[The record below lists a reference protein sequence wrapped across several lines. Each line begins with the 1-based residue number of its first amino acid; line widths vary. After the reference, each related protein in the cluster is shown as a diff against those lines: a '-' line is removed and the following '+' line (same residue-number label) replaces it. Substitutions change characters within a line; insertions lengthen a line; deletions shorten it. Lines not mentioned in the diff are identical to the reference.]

1 MSRPSGHPLARR
13 AVTTGTLG
21 AVAAGSRTASVIGLA
36 ALLEGGNAFDA
47 AVAAALAET
56 VALPSKCGLAGDV
69 VAIFR
74 RAGDAVPTSLIA
86 LGGAAAGLYDA
97 AAARDWA
104 VGPTGGLA
112 VGVPGAPAGY
122 DRLADLGLLGRA
134 RLTEPARALAR
145 RGMVWSRITELLA
158 HESAELLRTHQPGG
172 CVYAPPSG
180 PRIAGDVVRLP
191 GLDRLL
197 GEFADAGADLFAGP
211 AGRAVVDRVG
221 RAGGVLTYDDLR
233 GVTLLEEPAHG
244 VITAGG
250 PLWATNAPS
259 YGAAL
264 TAVFDDRDLAEVG
277 PDLVREV
284 LARQARGELVGA
296 EGTST
301 VAATDAD
308 GNAVVIVHSNS
319 FPQFGSGLVVEDYDL
334 VLSNRAGRGFAFA
347 PDHPNSPVAGRRPLT
362 TLHAWATTT
371 ADADGAGWLLGGTP
385 GGEQQVPWNAQLLQR
400 LLRHGT
406 TEADLGEALLGQRWE
421 LTRDGGVRQEGREL
435 PHLTARSCHTLV
447 RCTGE
452 RVSAAADPRWDGAA
466 VAA

>member
-1 MSRPSGHPLARR
+1 
-13 AVTTGTLG
+13 
-21 AVAAGSRTASVIGLA
+21 VAAGSRTASAIGLA

-69 VAIFR
+69 VALFR
-74 RAGDAVPTSLIA
+74 RAGESAPTSLIA
-86 LGGAAAGLYDA
+86 LGGAAGGLYGA
-97 AAARDWA
+97 AAEQGWDVPA
-104 VGPTGGLA
+104 TGGLS

-122 DRLADLGLLGRA
+122 DRLAGLGVLGRS
-134 RLTEPARALAR
+134 RLAAPARALAR

-158 HESAELLRTHQPGG
+158 HEAADLLRAHQPDG
-172 CVYAPPSG
+172 CVFAPRTG
-180 PRIAGDVVRLP
+180 ARVAGDIVRLP

-197 GEFADAGADLFAGP
+197 GDFVTDGADLFAGP
-211 AGRAVVDRVG
+211 AGQAVVDRVA
-221 RAGGVLTYDDLR
+221 RAGGVLTLDDLR
-233 GVTLLEEPAHG
+233 GVRLLEEPAHG
-244 VITAGG
+244 VATAAG

-264 TAVFDDRDLAEVG
+264 TEVFAGRDLAEVG

-284 LARQARGELVGA
+284 LDRQARGELVAG

-301 VAATDAD
+301 VAAADAE
-308 GNAVVIVHSNS
+308 GNAVVLVHSNS

-347 PDHPNSPVAGRRPLT
+347 PDHPNAPVAGRRPLT

-371 ADADGAGWLLGGTP
+371 TGDDGGGWLLGGTP
-385 GGEQQVPWNAQLLQR
+385 GGEQQVPWNAQLLQH

-406 TEADLGEALLGQRWE
+406 SEADLGEALLGGRWQ
-421 LTRDGGVRQEGREL
+421 LGSDGGLRREGHEL
-435 PHLTARSCHTLV
+435 PFLTARSCHTLV
-447 RCTGE
+447 RCSAV